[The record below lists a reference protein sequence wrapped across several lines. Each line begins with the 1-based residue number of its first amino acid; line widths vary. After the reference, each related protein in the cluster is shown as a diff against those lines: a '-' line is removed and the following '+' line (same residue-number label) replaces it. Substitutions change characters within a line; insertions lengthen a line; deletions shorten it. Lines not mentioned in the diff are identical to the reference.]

1 MSIRGQKL
9 DELRNYI
16 EEMKTIEILDRRL
29 SRIENDKL
37 EKGFLSIEKMTC
49 LLGNG
54 EIIEREKI
62 LKNGKDGSAGIILP
76 ITKEGK
82 TLLVVQPRPNTKST
96 VGIEF
101 LAGYIEFA

>member
-1 MSIRGQKL
+1 MSIRRQKL

-54 EIIEREKI
+54 EIIERDQI
-62 LKNGKDGSAGIILP
+62 LK
-76 ITKEGK
+76 
-82 TLLVVQPRPNTKST
+82 VQL
-96 VGIEF
+96 E
-101 LAGYIEFA
+101 